1 MEITKM
7 IVKLQTVP
15 RKRISYD
22 IELNNIFTLHDLYT
36 FKNQED
42 KIKVAFP
49 EEIRESTGELIKYAY
64 PIDREL
70 RNYIEETIIKA
81 AEQVKAWAM

>member
-1 MEITKM
+1 MEITKV

-64 PIDREL
+64 PTDREF

-81 AEQVKAWAM
+81 AEQVKTWAM

>member
-64 PIDREL
+64 PTDREF

-81 AEQVKAWAM
+81 AEQVKTWAM

>member
-22 IELNNIFTLHDLYT
+22 IELNDIFTLHDLYT
-36 FKNQED
+36 FKNQDD

-64 PIDREL
+64 PIDREF

-81 AEQVKAWAM
+81 AEQVKVWAM

>member
-64 PIDREL
+64 PTDREF

-81 AEQVKAWAM
+81 AEQVKTWEI

>member
-42 KIKVAFP
+42 NGVRI
-49 EEIRESTGELIKYAY
+49 
-64 PIDREL
+64 
-70 RNYIEETIIKA
+70 
-81 AEQVKAWAM
+81 